1 MRIYVISDNKDKE
14 IALANAIAKAN
25 HSPIMSELSSDDYN
39 EMIDEAIDNAKSGY
53 DIMVMLSADSVDAC
67 IEANK
72 TGKLRAI
79 VCSTAEDAAKARRA
93 GVNLVVIDS
102 SSTRADIGN
111 VARGILSPATAS
123 AQPAQKRELVEKPAP
138 KPMFGGVMKKKEQ
151 RPKEEPEEEEEEEEE
166 PAPPKGGGIIGKIK
180 YTFGL
185 E

>member
-14 IALANAIAKAN
+14 IALANAVAKAGN
-25 HSPIMSELSSDDYN
+25 SPIMSELSGDDYT
-39 EMIDEAIDNAKSGY
+39 EMIDEAIDNSKSGY
-53 DIMVMLSADSVDAC
+53 DMVVMLSADSVDAC

-102 SSTRADIGN
+102 SSTKAEIAN
-111 VARGILSPATAS
+111 VARGIMSSPAA
-123 AQPAQKRELVEKPAP
+123 AVQPMQKKEPIERPAP
-138 KPMFGGVMKKKEQ
+138 KPMFSGIMKKKEQ
-151 RPKEEPEEEEEEEEE
+151 KQKEEAQEEDE
-166 PAPPKGGGIIGKIK
+166 PAPPKEGGIMSKIK